1 MQSAF
6 VPYVRGRVVVKK
18 HPVVKI
24 LLVSSIRLPP
34 PQGACPTEKDAISLG
49 FDYTAPPSAK
59 RIKLG

>member
-34 PQGACPTEKDAISLG
+34 PQGAYPTEKDAISLA
-49 FDYTAPPSAK
+49 FDYTPPSAK